1 MFEEHSIHESIHEQ
15 NYEIK
20 SEPEDDVLAV
30 FRRSETAS
38 VDMVSVLEEYK
49 PNIPQ
54 DDIPDSNDNDDSD
67 HEHSVEYF
75 EEENPITE

>member
-1 MFEEHSIHESIHEQ
+1 MIKEQSIHESIPEQ
-15 NYEIK
+15 NYVIK
-20 SEPEDDVLAV
+20 SEPEDDVLPDY
-30 FRRSETAS
+30 RRSESVS
-38 VDMVSVLEEYK
+38 VDMVAVFEEYK

-54 DDIPDSNDNDDSD
+54 DGIPDSNENDASD

>member
-15 NYEIK
+15 NYVIK